1 MTARV
6 AYEQLRA
13 WWQAWVQ
20 HVVDTA
26 TTCASPGDARWDA
39 VLDGLG
45 VERLPV
51 HERLDHVRTTAQRLG
66 PAPIEIERALRSLGE
81 QARVAA
87 RRLQFADGV
96 AEDIAFATELDRFEH
111 LVSRTVDDHLQ
122 RVLGALRPA
131 ANSTSSIFA
140 NAAATKPGFGTAV
153 AADVATLACPNCGV
167 PRRAERTERVCA
179 HCGTKF

>member
-1 MTARV
+1 MSTRV

-13 WWQAWVQ
+13 WWQAWVE
-20 HVVDTA
+20 HVVGVA

-51 HERLDHVRTTAQRLG
+51 SERLAHVKTSAQRLG
-66 PAPIEIERALRSLGE
+66 PAPIEVERALKSLGE
-81 QARVAA
+81 QARAAA

-96 AEDIAFATELDRFEH
+96 TEDVAFATELDRFEA
-111 LVSRTVDDHLQ
+111 LASRTVDDHLQ

-131 ANSTSSIFA
+131 VSTSSIFA
-140 NAAATKPGFGTAV
+140 NAAAIKPGWGPAV
-153 AADVATLACPNCGV
+153 AADVATLACPSCGV
-167 PRRAERTERVCA
+167 PRRDEKSGRTCT
-179 HCGTKF
+179 HCGTRF